1 MRRTSKKFQV
11 KYEIA
16 LSEYEELGEQL
27 KHTTRKKIAE
37 KFEIDHHALAGL
49 VRLNVD
55 DFELIKAL
63 IDDRMKIIA
72 KRAKLRTY
80 LHP

>member
-1 MRRTSKKFQV
+1 MRRLSKKFQE

-16 LSEYEELGEQL
+16 LNEYEELGEQL

-37 KFEIDHHALAGL
+37 KFEIDHRALVGIVQL
-49 VRLNVD
+49 DVG

-63 IDDRMKIIA
+63 IDDRREIIA
-72 KRAKLRTY
+72 RRAKLRTY